1 MSTVVNIKM
10 SYIEFKF
17 ELLNIKM
24 SAVEYKRAPLNIKM
38 STFEYKCRGLP
49 RDLGRWRFEGVRKN
63 ISELVLSQQ
72 VKCIPNTAGIYEAL
86 WVPLIAFIAVEA
98 PAKLRY
104 LKLKKWIILDCSIPN
119 NTFLGTRLNFGKQHF
134 FLQSYK
140 ILDS

>member
-38 STFEYKCRGLP
+38 STFGYKCRGYP
-49 RDLGRWRFEGVRKN
+49 EILGRWRFEGIGKN

-72 VKCIPNTAGIYEAL
+72 VKCIPNTAGIYGAL
-86 WVPLIAFIAVEA
+86 RVPLIAFKAVEA

-104 LKLKKWIILDCSIPN
+104 LKLKN
-119 NTFLGTRLNFGKQHF
+119 G
-134 FLQSYK
+134 
-140 ILDS
+140 